1 MAGHSNSGLHNAQN
15 MRSSTGGS
23 VKLDCI
29 KAFVEHQNRA
39 QLDNISNEMQPLT
52 IEDAEL
58 KMRGD

>member
-1 MAGHSNSGLHNAQN
+1 